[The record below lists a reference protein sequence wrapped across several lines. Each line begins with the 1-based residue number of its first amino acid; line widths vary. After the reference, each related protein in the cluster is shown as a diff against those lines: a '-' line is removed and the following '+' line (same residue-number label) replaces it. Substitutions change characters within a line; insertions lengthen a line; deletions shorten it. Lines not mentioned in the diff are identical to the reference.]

1 MQPGRAVEMTDAG
14 KTKENQTQVSLRF
27 PRPLEIAAR
36 FPHSHRPGEARKS
49 GKRKPRFP
57 LSPWRLLQL
66 QNQSRKETRPRIAP
80 LPPSGSFFNEKM
92 LLCQDKFCHF
102 MRTIIQRVTEAR
114 VECEGRVTGSI

>member
-92 LLCQDKFCHF
+92 LSASMQMLPLFPNGF
-102 MRTIIQRVTEAR
+102 FTT
-114 VECEGRVTGSI
+114 

>member
-92 LLCQDKFCHF
+92 LVRLSDTHF
-102 MRTIIQRVTEAR
+102 RCAFAEKIK
-114 VECEGRVTGSI
+114 VETLAGNCN

>member
-1 MQPGRAVEMTDAG
+1 MTDAG

-92 LLCQDKFCHF
+92 LSGVQMLC
-102 MRTIIQRVTEAR
+102 TI
-114 VECEGRVTGSI
+114 